1 MTADPEKTNTI
12 LNAPAPTN
20 ITELRSFLGMT
31 QYMAKYIPAYA
42 TITSPLREL
51 LKKYVSWIWSAAHQA
66 AFDKLKEMLTSS
78 HVMAYFDPAKET
90 SILVDASPFGLGP
103 ILVQD
108 NKAICYASRALTD
121 VEKRYSQTD
130 REMLAAVYGVE
141 HFHLYVQGAPFK
153 LITDHKPLLGI
164 VKSRNPTTA
173 RIDRWRLR
181 IMPYELEFVYRP
193 GRNEQNPA
201 DYISRHPQ
209 TTPTRKDAGEEYTL
223 HCWLKAECQKQ

>member
-20 ITELRSFLGMT
+20 IAVLRSFLVMT
-31 QYMAKYIPAYA
+31 QYMARYIPAYA

-51 LKKYVSWIWSAAHQA
+51 LKKDASWIWSAAHQA
-66 AFDKLKEMLTSS
+66 AFDKPKEMLTSS
-78 HVMAYFDPAKET
+78 PVMAYFDPAKET
-90 SILVDASPFGLGP
+90 SIPVDASPFGLGE

-121 VEKRYSQTD
+121 VEKRYSHTD

-153 LITDHKPLLGI
+153 LITNH
-164 VKSRNPTTA
+164 
-173 RIDRWRLR
+173 
-181 IMPYELEFVYRP
+181 
-193 GRNEQNPA
+193 
-201 DYISRHPQ
+201 
-209 TTPTRKDAGEEYTL
+209 
-223 HCWLKAECQKQ
+223 